1 MQGRPVYTHNPE
13 FTLVRTLPDE
23 MEQLGRIFAERL
35 NEATGPVE
43 IMVPTE
49 GLSIPNVPGG
59 VFWDPAAD
67 AGFLASLRAHLRADI
82 PISTH
87 PRHIN
92 ATEFAARRGRA
103 LRRASLVER
112 NHRMTVP
119 VPVKLPSNNMADLAY
134 PDIQAYLK
142 ECDLVLVPMA
152 STEQHG
158 PHLPLCTDTVTAIE
172 VASRVAKINNMLHT
186 PAIWTGYSPQ
196 HMAGPGEGRGTI
208 TIRSSTLQALMYD
221 VARSLIHHGF
231 NKILFINGHG
241 SNVKVVDPV
250 LRKIR
255 YDTGAMVGF
264 CIPYMERYIGPPRR
278 ADGEPEGR
286 DARLA
291 RQRARDVADAGAQP
305 GHRPHGS
312 RGEDADA
319 TSRSGCRSSF
329 GKKDGAP
336 DIQFEGYSY
345 FQFPMDH
352 HEFTDTGV
360 IGNPE
365 RATAEKGEEA
375 FRRYAEHV
383 AKAVQ
388 ALAEVNVTI
397 KNREFIDRV

>member
-1 MQGRPVYTHNPE
+1 
-13 FTLVRTLPDE
+13 
-23 MEQLGRIFAERL
+23 
-35 NEATGPVE
+35 
-43 IMVPTE
+43 
-49 GLSIPNVPGG
+49 
-59 VFWDPAAD
+59 
-67 AGFLASLRAHLRADI
+67 
-82 PISTH
+82 
-87 PRHIN
+87 
-92 ATEFAARRGRA
+92 
-103 LRRASLVER
+103 
-112 NHRMTVP
+112 MTVP

-142 ECDLVLVPMA
+142 VCDLVLVPMA

-172 VASRVAKINNMLHT
+172 VASRVAKINNMLYT

-231 NKILFINGHG
+231 NKILFVNGHG

-255 YDTGAMVGF
+255 YDTGALVGF
-264 CIPYMERYIGPPRR
+264 CIPYMERYTGLLEGLMENPKDETPGWHASELETSQMLAHNPNIVRMDR
-278 ADGEPEGR
+278 AVKTQTNIPKW
-286 DARLA
+286 L
-291 RQRARDVADAGAQP
+291 P
-305 GHRPHGS
+305 G
-312 RGEDADA
+312 
-319 TSRSGCRSSF
+319 SF

-352 HEFTDTGV
+352 HEFTDSGV

-365 RATAEKGEEA
+365 RATAEKGQEA

-388 ALAEVNVTI
+388 ALASVEVTI

>member
-1 MQGRPVYTHNPE
+1 
-13 FTLVRTLPDE
+13 
-23 MEQLGRIFAERL
+23 
-35 NEATGPVE
+35 
-43 IMVPTE
+43 
-49 GLSIPNVPGG
+49 
-59 VFWDPAAD
+59 
-67 AGFLASLRAHLRADI
+67 
-82 PISTH
+82 
-87 PRHIN
+87 
-92 ATEFAARRGRA
+92 
-103 LRRASLVER
+103 
-112 NHRMTVP
+112 MTVP

-142 ECDLVLVPMA
+142 VCDLVLVPMA

-264 CIPYMERYIGPPRR
+264 CIPYMERYTGLLEGLMENPKDETPGWHASELETSQMLAHNPDIVRMDR
-278 ADGEPEGR
+278 AVKTLTEIPKW
-286 DARLA
+286 L
-291 RQRARDVADAGAQP
+291 P
-305 GHRPHGS
+305 S
-312 RGEDADA
+312 
-319 TSRSGCRSSF
+319 TF

-352 HEFTDTGV
+352 HEFTETGV

-365 RATAEKGEEA
+365 RATAAKGQEA

-388 ALAEVNVTI
+388 ALAAVDVKI

>member
-1 MQGRPVYTHNPE
+1 
-13 FTLVRTLPDE
+13 
-23 MEQLGRIFAERL
+23 
-35 NEATGPVE
+35 
-43 IMVPTE
+43 
-49 GLSIPNVPGG
+49 
-59 VFWDPAAD
+59 
-67 AGFLASLRAHLRADI
+67 
-82 PISTH
+82 
-87 PRHIN
+87 
-92 ATEFAARRGRA
+92 
-103 LRRASLVER
+103 
-112 NHRMTVP
+112 MTVP

-142 ECDLVLVPMA
+142 VCDLVLVPMA

-264 CIPYMERYIGPPRR
+264 CIPYMERYTGLLEGLMENPKDETPGWHASELETSQMLAHNPDIVRMDR
-278 ADGEPEGR
+278 AVKT
-286 DARLA
+286 L
-291 RQRARDVADAGAQP
+291 
-305 GHRPHGS
+305 
-312 RGEDADA
+312 
-319 TSRSGCRSSF
+319 TSIPKWLPSSF

-352 HEFTDTGV
+352 HEFTDSGV
-360 IGNPE
+360 TGNPE
-365 RATAEKGEEA
+365 RATAAKGQEA

-388 ALAEVNVTI
+388 ALAAVDVKI

>member
-1 MQGRPVYTHNPE
+1 
-13 FTLVRTLPDE
+13 
-23 MEQLGRIFAERL
+23 
-35 NEATGPVE
+35 
-43 IMVPTE
+43 
-49 GLSIPNVPGG
+49 
-59 VFWDPAAD
+59 
-67 AGFLASLRAHLRADI
+67 
-82 PISTH
+82 
-87 PRHIN
+87 
-92 ATEFAARRGRA
+92 
-103 LRRASLVER
+103 
-112 NHRMTVP
+112 MTVP
-119 VPVKLPSNNMADLAY
+119 VPVTLPSNNIADLAY

-142 ECDLVLVPMA
+142 VCDLILVPMA

-231 NKILFINGHG
+231 NKILFVNGHG

-264 CIPYMERYIGPPRR
+264 CIPYMERYTGLLEGLMENPKDETPGWHASELETSQMLAHNPDIVRMDR
-278 ADGEPEGR
+278 AVKTLTEIPKW
-286 DARLA
+286 L
-291 RQRARDVADAGAQP
+291 P
-305 GHRPHGS
+305 S
-312 RGEDADA
+312 
-319 TSRSGCRSSF
+319 TF

-352 HEFTDTGV
+352 HEFTESGV

-365 RATAEKGEEA
+365 RATAAKGQEA

-388 ALAEVNVTI
+388 ALAAVDVKI
-397 KNREFIDRV
+397 RNREFIDRV

>member
-1 MQGRPVYTHNPE
+1 
-13 FTLVRTLPDE
+13 
-23 MEQLGRIFAERL
+23 
-35 NEATGPVE
+35 
-43 IMVPTE
+43 
-49 GLSIPNVPGG
+49 
-59 VFWDPAAD
+59 
-67 AGFLASLRAHLRADI
+67 
-82 PISTH
+82 
-87 PRHIN
+87 
-92 ATEFAARRGRA
+92 
-103 LRRASLVER
+103 
-112 NHRMTVP
+112 MTVP

-142 ECDLVLVPMA
+142 VCDLVLVPMA

-231 NKILFINGHG
+231 NKILFVNGHG

-255 YDTGAMVGF
+255 YDTGALVGF
-264 CIPYMERYIGPPRR
+264 CIPYMERYTGLLEGLMENPKDETPGWHASELETSQMLAHNPDIVRMDR
-278 ADGEPEGR
+278 AVKT
-286 DARLA
+286 L
-291 RQRARDVADAGAQP
+291 
-305 GHRPHGS
+305 
-312 RGEDADA
+312 
-319 TSRSGCRSSF
+319 TSIPKWLPDSF

-352 HEFTDTGV
+352 HEFTDSGV

-365 RATAEKGEEA
+365 RATAAKGQEA

-388 ALAEVNVTI
+388 ALAAVDVKI

>member
-1 MQGRPVYTHNPE
+1 
-13 FTLVRTLPDE
+13 
-23 MEQLGRIFAERL
+23 
-35 NEATGPVE
+35 
-43 IMVPTE
+43 
-49 GLSIPNVPGG
+49 
-59 VFWDPAAD
+59 
-67 AGFLASLRAHLRADI
+67 
-82 PISTH
+82 
-87 PRHIN
+87 
-92 ATEFAARRGRA
+92 
-103 LRRASLVER
+103 
-112 NHRMTVP
+112 MTVP

-142 ECDLVLVPMA
+142 ECDMVLVPMA

-264 CIPYMERYIGPPRR
+264 CIPYMERYTGLLEGLMENPKDETPGWHASELETSQMLAHNPDIVRMDR
-278 ADGEPEGR
+278 AVKTLTNIPKW
-286 DARLA
+286 L
-291 RQRARDVADAGAQP
+291 P
-305 GHRPHGS
+305 
-312 RGEDADA
+312 
-319 TSRSGCRSSF
+319 SSF

-352 HEFTDTGV
+352 HEFTDSGV

-365 RATAEKGEEA
+365 RATAAKGQEA

-388 ALAEVNVTI
+388 ALAAVNVTI

>member
-1 MQGRPVYTHNPE
+1 
-13 FTLVRTLPDE
+13 
-23 MEQLGRIFAERL
+23 
-35 NEATGPVE
+35 
-43 IMVPTE
+43 
-49 GLSIPNVPGG
+49 
-59 VFWDPAAD
+59 
-67 AGFLASLRAHLRADI
+67 
-82 PISTH
+82 
-87 PRHIN
+87 
-92 ATEFAARRGRA
+92 
-103 LRRASLVER
+103 
-112 NHRMTVP
+112 MTVP

-142 ECDLVLVPMA
+142 VCDLVLVPMA

-172 VASRVAKINNMLHT
+172 VASRVAKINNMLYT

-264 CIPYMERYIGPPRR
+264 CIPYMERYTGLLEGLMENPKDETPGWHASELETSQMLAHNPDIVRMDR
-278 ADGEPEGR
+278 AVKTLTEIPKW
-286 DARLA
+286 L
-291 RQRARDVADAGAQP
+291 P
-305 GHRPHGS
+305 S
-312 RGEDADA
+312 
-319 TSRSGCRSSF
+319 TF

-352 HEFTDTGV
+352 HEFTESGV

-365 RATAEKGEEA
+365 RATAAKGQEA

-388 ALAEVNVTI
+388 ALAAVDVKI